1 MADSKHNQ
9 ANTVTRRTAIKAG
22 AGALLASGVPLFWPG
37 EARADKAKI
46 DAVLNGAVTS
56 GDVPGVV
63 AAAADD
69 KGVFYE
75 GAFGKRNLVT
85 GTAMTPDTMF
95 WIASMTK
102 ALTSIA
108 AMQMVEQG
116 KLSLDKPISDVVM
129 ELSAAQVLEGFDAEG
144 KPKLR
149 PPKRPITL
157 RHLLTHTAGFSYDLW
172 NKDIERYM
180 KVANVPGIGTCKL
193 EALKVPMIADPGEK
207 WEYGINI
214 DWAGKAVERVSGM
227 SLDGYMRERIFT
239 PLGMK
244 DTGFILRPDQQARL
258 ASVHARGADGKLSP
272 IEFGMPQAPEFFM
285 GGGALYS
292 TGRDYLSFLRALLGN
307 GKLGTAQILK
317 PETVALVNKNS
328 MGDLNVTLL
337 KTAQPDLTN
346 DAEFFPG
353 MVKKWGLAYM
363 INTQDVPGKRSAG
376 SLAWAGLA
384 NTYYWLD
391 PKKKVAGVILTQIL
405 PFADTKTLQVFGDFE
420 GAVYQ
425 NGRPPAAGA
434 AKAG

>member
-1 MADSKHNQ
+1 MADNKRDL
-9 ANTVTRRTAIKAG
+9 TPTITRRNAMQAG
-22 AGALLASGVPLFWPG
+22 AGAVLAGVPLFWSS
-37 EARADKAKI
+37 EAWADKAKI
-46 DAVLNGAVTS
+46 DAVLNGAVSS
-56 GDVPGVV
+56 GNVPGVV
-63 AAAADD
+63 AVAADD
-69 KGVFYE
+69 KGVLYE
-75 GAFGKRNLVT
+75 GAFGKRNLAT

-102 ALTSIA
+102 AVTSTA

-116 KLSLDKPISDVVM
+116 KLSLDKPISDVVS

-180 KVANVPGIGTCKL
+180 KVANIPGIGTCKL
-193 EALKVPMIADPGEK
+193 EALKVPLIADPGDK

-214 DWAGKAVERVSGM
+214 DWAGKAVERVSGL
-227 SLDGYMRERIFT
+227 SLDGYMRDRIFT

-244 DTGFILRPDQQARL
+244 DTVFILKPDQQARL
-258 ASVHARGADGKLSP
+258 ASVHARGADGKLAP
-272 IEFGMPQAPEFFM
+272 IDFGMPQAPEFFM

-292 TGRDYLSFLRALLGN
+292 TGRDYLTFLRMLLGG
-307 GKLGTAQILK
+307 GKLGTAQLLK
-317 PETVALVNKNS
+317 PETVALMNRNN
-328 MGDLNVTLL
+328 MGDTNVTLL

-363 INTQDVPGKRSAG
+363 INTQDVPGRRSAG

-384 NTYYWLD
+384 NTYFWLD
-391 PKKKVAGVILTQIL
+391 PKKKVAGVVMTQIL
-405 PFADTKTLQVFGDFE
+405 PFADAKALQVLADFE
-420 GAVYQ
+420 SAVYANGK
-425 NGRPPAAGA
+425 NGRV
-434 AKAG
+434 

>member
-1 MADSKHNQ
+1 MADNKHDQ
-9 ANTVTRRTAIKAG
+9 ANSTVTRRTALQAG
-22 AGALLASGVPLFWPG
+22 AGALLATGVPLFWAS
-37 EARADKAKI
+37 EALADKAKI
-46 DAVLNGAVTS
+46 DAVLSGAVTS

-63 AAAADD
+63 ALAADD
-69 KGVFYE
+69 KGVIYE

-102 ALTSIA
+102 AVTSIA
-108 AMQMVEQG
+108 ALQMVEQG

-149 PPKRPITL
+149 APKRPITL

-180 KVANVPGIGTCKL
+180 KVANVPGIGSCKL

-214 DWAGKAVERVSGM
+214 DWAGKAVERVSGL
-227 SLDGYMRERIFT
+227 SLDGYMRDKIFT

-244 DTGFILRPDQQARL
+244 DTGFILRPDQLARV
-258 ASVHARGADGKLSP
+258 ASVHARGADGKLTP

-292 TGRDYLSFLRALLGN
+292 TGRDYLTFLRALLGN

-317 PETVALVNKNS
+317 PETVALANKNS

-363 INTQDVPGKRSAG
+363 ISTQDVPGKRSAG

-391 PKKKVAGVILTQIL
+391 PKKKVTGVILTQIL
-405 PFADTKTLQVFGDFE
+405 PFADPKTLQVFGDFE
-420 GAVYQ
+420 AAVYQ
-425 NGRPPAAGA
+425 NGRPQAA

>member
-1 MADSKHNQ
+1 MADDKHDRT
-9 ANTVTRRTAIKAG
+9 ATVTRRNAMQAG

-46 DAVLNGAVTS
+46 DAVLSGAVSS

-63 AAAADD
+63 ALAADD

-75 GAFGKRNLVT
+75 GAFGKRNLVS
-85 GTAMTPDTMF
+85 GAAMTPDTMF

-102 ALTSIA
+102 AVTSTA

-116 KLSLDKPISDVVM
+116 KLSLDKPITDVVS
-129 ELSAAQVLEGFDAEG
+129 ELSAAQVLEGFDADG

-193 EALKVPMIADPGEK
+193 EALKVPMIADPGDK

-214 DWAGKAVERVSGM
+214 DWAGKAVERVSGL
-227 SLDGYMRERIFT
+227 SLDGYMRERIFN

-244 DTGFILRPDQQARL
+244 DTVFILRPDQQKRL
-258 ASVHARGADGKLSP
+258 ASVHARGADGALKP
-272 IEFGMPQAPEFFM
+272 IEFGMPQAPEFYM

-292 TGRDYLSFLRALLGN
+292 TGRDYITFLRALLGG
-307 GKLGTAQILK
+307 GKLGNGQILR
-317 PETVALVNKNS
+317 PETVAMMNKNS

-363 INTQDVPGKRSAG
+363 INTQDVPGGRSVG

-384 NTYYWLD
+384 NTYFWLD
-391 PKKKVAGVILTQIL
+391 PKRKVTGVILTQIL
-405 PFADTKTLQVFGDFE
+405 PFADQKALKLLADFE
-420 GAVYQ
+420 TAVYQ
-425 NGRPPAAGA
+425 NGRA
-434 AKAG
+434 

>member
-1 MADSKHNQ
+1 MADSKHDQ
-9 ANTVTRRTAIKAG
+9 AATLTRRNAMQAG
-22 AGALLASGVPLFWPG
+22 AAALLASGSPLLWSG
-37 EARADKAKI
+37 EARADKAKVYT
-46 DAVLNGAVTS
+46 VLNNAVS
-56 GDVPGVV
+56 AGNVSGVV
-63 AAAADD
+63 AVAADD
-69 KGVFYE
+69 KGVLYQ

-85 GTAMTPDTMF
+85 GAAMTPDTMF

-102 ALTSIA
+102 AVTSTA

-116 KLSLDKPISDVVM
+116 KLSLDKPISDVVL
-129 ELSAAQVLEGFDAEG
+129 ELSAVQVLDGFDADG

-157 RHLLTHTAGFSYDLW
+157 RHLLTHTAGFSYALW
-172 NKDIERYM
+172 NENIGRYM
-180 KVANVPGIGTCKL
+180 KAANVPDIGTCKL
-193 EALKVPMIADPGEK
+193 DALKLPLIADPGDK

-214 DWAGKAVERVSGM
+214 DWAGKAVERVSGL
-227 SLDGYMRERIFT
+227 SLDGYMRERIFA

-244 DTGFILRPDQQARL
+244 DTVFILRPDQQARL
-258 ASVHARGADGKLSP
+258 ASIHARGADGQLKP

-292 TGRDYLSFLRALLGN
+292 TGRDYLTFLRALLAGGRLN
-307 GKLGTAQILK
+307 NAQILK
-317 PETVALVNKNS
+317 PETLALMNKNS

-353 MVKKWGLAYM
+353 TVKKWGLAYM
-363 INTQDVPGKRSAG
+363 INTHDVPGGRSAG

-384 NTYYWLD
+384 NTYFWLD

-405 PFADTKTLQVFGDFE
+405 PFADAKALQLLSDFE
-420 GAVYQ
+420 SAVYK
-425 NGRPPAAGA
+425 NGRAA
-434 AKAG
+434 

>member
-1 MADSKHNQ
+1 MADSKHDQ
-9 ANTVTRRTAIKAG
+9 ATTITRRKAMQAG
-22 AGALLASGVPLFWPG
+22 AVALLASGAPLLWSG

-46 DAVLNGAVTS
+46 DAVVNGAVS
-56 GDVPGVV
+56 AGNVPGVV
-63 AAAADD
+63 ALAADD
-69 KGVFYE
+69 KGVLYE
-75 GAFGKRNLVT
+75 GAFGKRNLAT
-85 GTAMTPDTMF
+85 GAAMTPDTMF

-102 ALTSIA
+102 AVTSVA

-116 KLSLDKPISDVVM
+116 KLSLDKPISDVVL
-129 ELSAAQVLEGFDAEG
+129 ELSAAQVLDGFDDAG

-180 KVANVPGIGTCKL
+180 KVANVPGIGSCKL
-193 EALKVPMIADPGEK
+193 EALKVPLIADPGDK
-207 WEYGINI
+207 WNYGINI
-214 DWAGKAVERVSGM
+214 DWAGKAVERVSGL

-244 DTGFILRPDQQARL
+244 DTVFILRPDQQARL
-258 ASVHARGADGKLSP
+258 ASIHARGADGQLKP

-292 TGRDYLSFLRALLGN
+292 TGRDYITFLRALMAGGRLN
-307 GKLGTAQILK
+307 NAQILK
-317 PETVALVNKNS
+317 PETVAQMNKNN
-328 MGDLNVTLL
+328 MGELNVTML

-363 INTQDVPGKRSAG
+363 INTQDVPGGRSAG

-384 NTYYWLD
+384 NTYFWLD
-391 PKKKVAGVILTQIL
+391 PKKKVTGVVLTQIL
-405 PFADTKTLQVFGDFE
+405 PFADAKALQLLSDFE
-420 GAVYQ
+420 SAVYK
-425 NGRPPAAGA
+425 NGRAA
-434 AKAG
+434 

>member
-1 MADSKHNQ
+1 MADNKHDQ
-9 ANTVTRRTAIKAG
+9 ASTVTRRTAIQAG
-22 AGALLASGVPLFWPG
+22 AGALLASGIPLFWAG
-37 EARADKAKI
+37 EARADKTKI
-46 DAVLNGAVTS
+46 DAVLSGAVS
-56 GDVPGVV
+56 AGDVPGVV
-63 AAAADD
+63 ALAADD

-75 GAFGKRNLVT
+75 GAFGKRNLAS
-85 GTAMTPDTMF
+85 GAAMTPDTMF

-102 ALTSIA
+102 AVTSVA

-116 KLSLDKPISDVVM
+116 KLSLDKPISDVVV

-149 PPKRPITL
+149 PPRRPITL

-193 EALKVPMIADPGEK
+193 EALKVPLIADPGEK

-214 DWAGKAVERVSGM
+214 DWAGKAVERVSGL

-258 ASVHARGADGKLSP
+258 ASVHARGADGKLTP
-272 IEFGMPQAPEFFM
+272 DRVRHAA
-285 GGGALYS
+285 GARVLH
-292 TGRDYLSFLRALLGN
+292 GRRRALLDGPRLHDFLRALLGERQ
-307 GKLGTAQILK
+307 ARQCADPE
-317 PETVALVNKNS
+317 PETVALMNKNS

-363 INTQDVPGKRSAG
+363 INTQDVPGRRSAG

-384 NTYYWLD
+384 NTYFWLD
-391 PKKKVAGVILTQIL
+391 PKKKVTGVVLTQIL
-405 PFADTKTLQVFGDFE
+405 PFADGKTLDLLSNFE
-420 GAVYQ
+420 SAVYQ
-425 NGRPPAAGA
+425 NGRTQAA

>member
-1 MADSKHNQ
+1 MQ
-9 ANTVTRRTAIKAG
+9 
-22 AGALLASGVPLFWPG
+22 AGALLAAGMPLLWAG

-46 DAVLNGAVTS
+46 DGVLGGAVS
-56 GDVPGVV
+56 NGNVPGVV
-63 AAAADD
+63 ALAADD
-69 KGVFYE
+69 KGVLYE
-75 GAFGKRNLVT
+75 GAFGKRNLAT

-102 ALTSIA
+102 AITSTA
-108 AMQMVEQG
+108 AMQLVEQG

-129 ELSAAQVLEGFDAEG
+129 ELSAAQVLDGFDADG

-157 RHLLTHTAGFSYDLW
+157 RHLLTHTAGFGYDLW

-193 EALKVPMIADPGEK
+193 EALKVPMTADPGDK
-207 WEYGINI
+207 WQYGINI
-214 DWAGKAVERVSGM
+214 DWAGKAVERVSGL

-258 ASVHARGADGKLSP
+258 ASIHARGADGQLKP

-292 TGRDYLSFLRALLGN
+292 TGRDYLTFLRMLMAGGRLN
-307 GKLGTAQILK
+307 NAQILR
-317 PETVALVNKNS
+317 PETVALMNKNN
-328 MGDLNVTLL
+328 MGDLDVTLL

-353 MVKKWGLAYM
+353 MQKKWGLAYM
-363 INTQDVPGKRSAG
+363 INTQDVPGRRSAG

-384 NTYYWLD
+384 NTYFWLD
-391 PKKKVAGVILTQIL
+391 PKKKVTGVILTQIL
-405 PFADTKTLQVFGDFE
+405 PFADQKALQLLADFE
-420 GAVYQ
+420 TAVYANGK
-425 NGRPPAAGA
+425 NGRA
-434 AKAG
+434 

>member
-1 MADSKHNQ
+1 MADNKHDQ
-9 ANTVTRRTAIKAG
+9 ASTVTRRTAIQAG
-22 AGALLASGVPLFWPG
+22 AGALLASGIPLFWAG
-37 EARADKAKI
+37 EARADKTKI
-46 DAVLNGAVTS
+46 DAVLSGAVS
-56 GDVPGVV
+56 AGDVPGVV
-63 AAAADD
+63 ALAADD

-75 GAFGKRNLVT
+75 GAFGKRNLVS
-85 GTAMTPDTMF
+85 GAAMTPDTMF

-102 ALTSIA
+102 AVTSVA

-116 KLSLDKPISDVVM
+116 KLSLDKPISDVVV

-149 PPKRPITL
+149 PPRRPITL

-172 NKDIERYM
+172 NNDIERYM

-214 DWAGKAVERVSGM
+214 DWAGKAVERVSGL

-244 DTGFILRPDQQARL
+244 DTGFILRPDQQARV
-258 ASVHARGADGKLSP
+258 ASVHARGADGKLAP

-292 TGRDYLSFLRALLGN
+292 TGRDYMTLPARPAGQRQARQCADPQARDRRPGEQEQQLSN
-307 GKLGTAQILK
+307 
-317 PETVALVNKNS
+317 
-328 MGDLNVTLL
+328 
-337 KTAQPDLTN
+337 
-346 DAEFFPG
+346 
-353 MVKKWGLAYM
+353 
-363 INTQDVPGKRSAG
+363 
-376 SLAWAGLA
+376 
-384 NTYYWLD
+384 
-391 PKKKVAGVILTQIL
+391 
-405 PFADTKTLQVFGDFE
+405 FE
-420 GAVYQ
+420 SAVYQ
-425 NGRPPAAGA
+425 NGRAQAA

>member
-1 MADSKHNQ
+1 MADSKHDQ
-9 ANTVTRRTAIKAG
+9 ATTLTRRSAMQAG
-22 AGALLASGVPLFWPG
+22 AGALLASGVPLFWSR
-37 EARADKAKI
+37 EARADKARI

-56 GDVPGVV
+56 GNVPGVV
-63 AAAADD
+63 ALAADD
-69 KGVFYE
+69 RGVLYE

-85 GTAMTPDTMF
+85 GAAMTPDTMF

-102 ALTSIA
+102 AVTSVA

-116 KLSLDKPISDVVM
+116 KLSLDKPISDVVL
-129 ELSAAQVLEGFDAEG
+129 ELSAAQVLEGFDADG

-180 KVANVPGIGTCKL
+180 KVANVPGIGSCKL
-193 EALKVPMIADPGEK
+193 EALKVPMIADPGDK

-214 DWAGKAVERVSGM
+214 DWAGKAVERVSGL

-244 DTGFILRPDQQARL
+244 DTVFILKPDQQARV
-258 ASVHARGADGKLSP
+258 ASVHARGADGNLKP

-292 TGRDYLSFLRALLGN
+292 TGRDYLTFLRAMMAGGRLGN
-307 GKLGTAQILK
+307 AQILK
-317 PETVALVNKNS
+317 PETVALMNKNA
-328 MGDLNVTLL
+328 MGDLDVTML
-337 KTAQPDLTN
+337 KTVQPDLTN

-353 MVKKWGLAYM
+353 MPKKWGLAYM
-363 INTQDVPGKRSAG
+363 INTQDVPGGRSAG

-384 NTYYWLD
+384 NTYFWLD
-391 PKKKVAGVILTQIL
+391 PKKKVTGVILTQIL
-405 PFADTKTLQVFGDFE
+405 PFADAKTLQMFGDFE
-420 GAVYQ
+420 SAVYK
-425 NGRPPAAGA
+425 NGRAA
-434 AKAG
+434 

>member
-1 MADSKHNQ
+1 
-9 ANTVTRRTAIKAG
+9 V
-22 AGALLASGVPLFWPG
+22 FWPG
-37 EARADKAKI
+37 SALADKAKI

-56 GDVPGVV
+56 GGVPGVV
-63 AAAADD
+63 ALAADD

-85 GTAMTPDTMF
+85 GAAMTPDTMF

-102 ALTSIA
+102 AVTSVA

-180 KVANVPGIGTCKL
+180 KVANVPGIGSCKL
-193 EALKVPMIADPGEK
+193 EALKVPMVADPGEK

-214 DWAGKAVERVSGM
+214 DWAGKAVERVSGL

-258 ASVHARGADGKLSP
+258 ASVHARGADGKLTP

-292 TGRDYLSFLRALLGN
+292 TGRDYLTFLRALLGN

-317 PETVALVNKNS
+317 PETVALMNKNS

-363 INTQDVPGKRSAG
+363 INTQDVPGRRSAG

-384 NTYYWLD
+384 NTYFWLD
-391 PKKKVAGVILTQIL
+391 PKKKVTGVVLTQIL
-405 PFADTKTLQVFGDFE
+405 PFADGKALDLLSDFE
-420 GAVYQ
+420 SAVYQ
-425 NGRPPAAGA
+425 NGRPQAA

>member
-1 MADSKHNQ
+1 MADNRHDQ
-9 ANTVTRRTAIKAG
+9 AATVTRRNAMQAG
-22 AGALLASGVPLFWPG
+22 AAAVLATGVPLFWPG
-37 EARADKAKI
+37 AARADKAKV
-46 DAVLNGAVTS
+46 DAVLSGAVSS
-56 GDVPGVV
+56 GNVPGVV
-63 AAAADD
+63 ALAADD
-69 KGVFYE
+69 KGVLYE
-75 GAFGKRNLVT
+75 GAFGKRNLET

-102 ALTSIA
+102 AVTSTA
-108 AMQMVEQG
+108 AMQLVEQG

-193 EALKVPMIADPGEK
+193 EALKVPLIADPGDK

-214 DWAGKAVERVSGM
+214 DWAGKAVERVSGL

-244 DTGFILRPDQQARL
+244 DTVFILRPDQQARL
-258 ASVHARGADGKLSP
+258 ASMHARGAGGALKP

-292 TGRDYLSFLRALLGN
+292 TGRDYITFLRALMAG
-307 GKLGTAQILK
+307 GKLNNAQILK
-317 PETVALVNKNS
+317 PETVALMNKNN

-363 INTQDVPGKRSAG
+363 INTQDVPGGRSAG

-384 NTYYWLD
+384 NTYFWLD
-391 PKKKVAGVILTQIL
+391 PKKKVTGVILTQIL
-405 PFADTKTLQVFGDFE
+405 PFADAKTLQMFGDFE
-420 GAVYQ
+420 SAVYK
-425 NGRPPAAGA
+425 NGRAA
-434 AKAG
+434 

>member
-1 MADSKHNQ
+1 MAGSKHDQ
-9 ANTVTRRTAIKAG
+9 AATITRRSAMQ
-22 AGALLASGVPLFWPG
+22 AGALLVSGVTLFWSG
-37 EARADKAKI
+37 KARADKTKVDSI
-46 DAVLNGAVTS
+46 LNGAVSS

-63 AAAADD
+63 ALAADD
-69 KGVFYE
+69 KGVVYE

-85 GTAMTPDTMF
+85 GAAMTPDTMF

-102 ALTSIA
+102 AVTSTA

-129 ELSAAQVLEGFDAEG
+129 ELSAVQVLEGFDADG

-180 KVANVPGIGTCKL
+180 KVANIPGIGSCKL
-193 EALKVPMIADPGEK
+193 EALKVPLVADPGDK

-244 DTGFILRPDQQARL
+244 DTVFILRPDQQARL
-258 ASVHARGADGKLSP
+258 ASVHSRGPDGALKP

-292 TGRDYLSFLRALLGN
+292 TGRDYLTFLRALMAG
-307 GKLGTAQILK
+307 GKLNNVQILK
-317 PETVALVNKNS
+317 PETVALMNKNS

-363 INTQDVPGKRSAG
+363 INTQDVPGGRSAG

-384 NTYYWLD
+384 NTYFWLD
-391 PKKKVAGVILTQIL
+391 PKKKVTGVILTQIL
-405 PFADTKTLQVFGDFE
+405 PFADAKTLQLFGDFE
-420 GAVYQ
+420 SAVYK
-425 NGRPPAAGA
+425 NGRA
-434 AKAG
+434 

>member
-1 MADSKHNQ
+1 MADNKHDQ
-9 ANTVTRRTAIKAG
+9 ANTITRRTAIKAG
-22 AGALLASGVPLFWPG
+22 AGALLASGMPLFWPG

-46 DAVLNGAVTS
+46 DAVLSGAVSS
-56 GDVPGVV
+56 GNVPGVV
-63 AAAADD
+63 ALAADD

-75 GAFGKRNLVT
+75 GAFGKRDLAS
-85 GTAMTPDTMF
+85 GAAMTPDTMF

-102 ALTSIA
+102 AVTSIA

-116 KLSLDKPISDVVM
+116 ELSLDKPISDVVM
-129 ELSAAQVLEGFDAEG
+129 ELSAAQVLDGFDAEG

-193 EALKVPMIADPGEK
+193 EALKVPMIADPGDK

-214 DWAGKAVERVSGM
+214 DWAGKAVERVSGL
-227 SLDGYMRERIFT
+227 SLDGYMRERIFN

-244 DTGFILRPDQQARL
+244 DTVFILRPDQQKRL
-258 ASVHARGADGKLSP
+258 ASVHARGADGALKP
-272 IEFGMPQAPEFFM
+272 IEFGMPQAPEFYM

-292 TGRDYLSFLRALLGN
+292 TGRDYITFLRALLGG
-307 GKLGTAQILK
+307 GKLGNGQILR
-317 PETVALVNKNS
+317 PETVAMMNKNS

-363 INTQDVPGKRSAG
+363 INTQDVPGRRSAG

-384 NTYYWLD
+384 NTYFWLD
-391 PKKKVAGVILTQIL
+391 PKKKVTGVVLTQIL
-405 PFADTKTLQVFGDFE
+405 PFADGKTLDLLSNFE
-420 GAVYQ
+420 SAVYQ
-425 NGRPPAAGA
+425 NGRTQAA

>member
-1 MADSKHNQ
+1 MADNKHDQ
-9 ANTVTRRTAIKAG
+9 AATITRRSAMQAG
-22 AGALLASGVPLFWPG
+22 AGAVLASGVPLFWSG
-37 EARADKAKI
+37 EARADKAKV
-46 DAVLNGAVTS
+46 DAVLNGAVSS
-56 GDVPGVV
+56 GNVPGVV
-63 AAAADD
+63 AVAADD
-69 KGVFYE
+69 KGVIYE
-75 GAFGKRNLVT
+75 GAFGKRNLAT
-85 GTAMTPDTMF
+85 GTAMTPDTIF

-102 ALTSIA
+102 AVTSTA

-180 KVANVPGIGTCKL
+180 KVANIPGIGTCKL
-193 EALKVPMIADPGEK
+193 EALKVPMIADPGDK

-214 DWAGKAVERVSGM
+214 DWAGKAVERVSGL

-244 DTGFILRPDQQARL
+244 DTVFILRPDQQARL
-258 ASVHARGADGKLSP
+258 ASVHARGADGKLAP
-272 IEFGMPQAPEFFM
+272 IEFGMPQSPEFFM

-292 TGRDYLSFLRALLGN
+292 TGRDYLAFLRMLMAG
-307 GKLGTAQILK
+307 GKLGNAQILK
-317 PETVALVNKNS
+317 PETVAMMNKNN

-353 MVKKWGLAYM
+353 MAKKWGLAYM
-363 INTQDVPGKRSAG
+363 INTQDVPGGRSAG

-384 NTYYWLD
+384 NTYFWLD
-391 PKKKVAGVILTQIL
+391 PKKKVTGVILTQIL
-405 PFADTKTLQVFGDFE
+405 PFADQKTLQLLADFE
-420 GAVYQ
+420 SAVYK
-425 NGRPPAAGA
+425 NGRAA
-434 AKAG
+434 

>member
-1 MADSKHNQ
+1 MPDSKHEQ
-9 ANTVTRRTAIKAG
+9 ASTITRRTTMQAG
-22 AGALLASGVPLFWPG
+22 AAAVLASAVPLWP
-37 EARADKAKI
+37 AAAQPNKAKV
-46 DAVLNGAVTS
+46 DAVLSGAVS
-56 GDVPGVV
+56 AGSVPGVV
-63 AAAADD
+63 ALAADD
-69 KGVFYE
+69 KGVLYE
-75 GAFGKRNLVT
+75 GAFGKRNLQT
-85 GTAMTPDTMF
+85 GAAMTPDTMF

-102 ALTSIA
+102 AVTSVA

-116 KLSLDKPISDVVM
+116 KLSLDKPISDVVL

-227 SLDGYMRERIFT
+227 SLDGYMREKIFT

-258 ASVHARGADGKLSP
+258 ATVHARGADDKFTP

-292 TGRDYLSFLRALLGN
+292 TGRDYLMFLRALLGN

-317 PETVALVNKNS
+317 PETVALVNKNN

-353 MVKKWGLAYM
+353 MPKKWGLAYM
-363 INTQDVPGKRSAG
+363 INTQDVPGRRSAG

-384 NTYYWLD
+384 NTYFWLD
-391 PKKKVAGVILTQIL
+391 PKKKMTGLIMTQIL
-405 PFADTKTLQVFGDFE
+405 PFADAKTLQLLADFE
-420 GAVYQ
+420 TAVYQ
-425 NGRPPAAGA
+425 NGRV
-434 AKAG
+434 

>member
-1 MADSKHNQ
+1 MADSKHDQ
-9 ANTVTRRTAIKAG
+9 AATITRRTAMQTG
-22 AGALLASGVPLFWPG
+22 AGVLLASSVPLLWPG
-37 EARADKAKI
+37 EALADKAKV
-46 DAVLNGAVTS
+46 DTVLNNAVSS
-56 GDVPGVV
+56 GNVPGVV
-63 AAAADD
+63 ALAADD
-69 KGVFYE
+69 KGVLYE

-85 GTAMTPDTMF
+85 GAPMTPDTMF

-102 ALTSIA
+102 AITSVA

-129 ELSAAQVLEGFDAEG
+129 ELSAAQVLEGFDADG

-157 RHLLTHTAGFSYDLW
+157 RHLLTHTAGFAYDLW

-180 KVANVPGIGTCKL
+180 KVANIPGIGTCKL
-193 EALKVPMIADPGEK
+193 EALKVPLVFDPGDR

-214 DWAGKAVERVSGM
+214 DWAGKAVERVSGL

-244 DTGFILRPDQQARL
+244 DTVFILRPDQQARM
-258 ASVHARGADGKLSP
+258 ASIHARGADGKLNP

-285 GGGALYS
+285 GGGALHS
-292 TGRDYLSFLRALLGN
+292 TGRDYLTFLRMLLAG
-307 GKLGTAQILK
+307 GKLNNAQILR
-317 PETVALVNKNS
+317 PETVALINKNN
-328 MGDLNVTLL
+328 MGDLNVAML

-363 INTQDVPGKRSAG
+363 INTQDVPGGRSAG

-384 NTYYWLD
+384 NTYFWLD
-391 PKKKVAGVILTQIL
+391 PKKKVTGVVLTQIL
-405 PFADTKTLQVFGDFE
+405 PFADQKTLQLLADFE
-420 GAVYQ
+420 SAVYK
-425 NGRPPAAGA
+425 NGRAA
-434 AKAG
+434 

>member
-1 MADSKHNQ
+1 MADSKHDQ
-9 ANTVTRRTAIKAG
+9 AATVTRRSAMQAG
-22 AGALLASGVPLFWPG
+22 AGALLASGVPLFWSG

-46 DAVLNGAVTS
+46 DVVVNGAVS
-56 GDVPGVV
+56 AGNVPGVV
-63 AAAADD
+63 ALAADD
-69 KGVFYE
+69 KGVMYE

-85 GTAMTPDTMF
+85 GAAMTPDTMF

-102 ALTSIA
+102 AVTSVA

-116 KLSLDKPISDVVM
+116 KLSLDNPITDVVT
-129 ELSAAQVLEGFDAEG
+129 ELSATQVLEGFDASG
-144 KPKLR
+144 VPKLR

-180 KVANVPGIGTCKL
+180 KIANIPGVGTCKN
-193 EALKVPMIADPGEK
+193 EALKTPLVADPGDK

-214 DWAGKAVERVSGM
+214 DWAGKAVERVSGL
-227 SLDGYMRERIFT
+227 SLDGYLRERIFT

-244 DTGFILRPDQQARL
+244 DTVFILKPDQQARV

-285 GGGALYS
+285 GGGGLYS
-292 TGRDYLSFLRALLGN
+292 TGGDYLAFLRMLLAG
-307 GKLGTAQILK
+307 GTLNNAQILK
-317 PETVALVNKNS
+317 PETVAMLNKNN
-328 MGDLNVTLL
+328 MDDVNVTLL

-363 INTQDVPGKRSAG
+363 INTQDVPGRRSAG

-384 NTYYWLD
+384 NTYFWLD
-391 PKKKVAGVILTQIL
+391 PKKKVTGVILTQIL
-405 PFADTKTLQVFGDFE
+405 PFADQKALQLLADFE
-420 GAVYQ
+420 SAVYS
-425 NGRPPAAGA
+425 NGRT
-434 AKAG
+434 

>member
-1 MADSKHNQ
+1 MQ
-9 ANTVTRRTAIKAG
+9 AG
-22 AGALLASGVPLFWPG
+22 AGAVLASGVPLFWSG
-37 EARADKAKI
+37 EARADKAKV
-46 DAVLNGAVTS
+46 DTVLNNAVS
-56 GDVPGVV
+56 NGNVPGVV
-63 AAAADD
+63 ALAADD
-69 KGVFYE
+69 KGVIYE

-102 ALTSIA
+102 AITSVA

-116 KLSLDKPISDVVM
+116 KLSLDKPISDVVL
-129 ELSAAQVLEGFDAEG
+129 ELSAAQVLDGFDADG

-180 KVANVPGIGTCKL
+180 KAANVPGIGTCKL
-193 EALKVPMIADPGEK
+193 EALKVPMIADPGDK

-214 DWAGKAVERVSGM
+214 DWAGKAVERVSGL

-258 ASVHARGADGKLSP
+258 ASIHARGADGLKP

-292 TGRDYLSFLRALLGN
+292 TGRDYLTFLRAMLAGGRLN
-307 GKLGTAQILK
+307 NVQILK
-317 PETVALVNKNS
+317 PETVALINKNN
-328 MGDLNVTLL
+328 MGDVNVTLL

-353 MVKKWGLAYM
+353 MPKKWGLAYM
-363 INTQDVPGKRSAG
+363 INTQDVPGRRSAG

-384 NTYYWLD
+384 NTYFWLD
-391 PKKKVAGVILTQIL
+391 PKKKVTGVVLTQIL
-405 PFADTKTLQVFGDFE
+405 PFADQKTLQLLADFE
-420 GAVYQ
+420 TAVYANGK
-425 NGRPPAAGA
+425 NGRA
-434 AKAG
+434 

>member
-1 MADSKHNQ
+1 MADNKHDQ
-9 ANTVTRRTAIKAG
+9 ASTVTRRTAIQAG
-22 AGALLASGVPLFWPG
+22 AGALLASGIPLFWPG

-46 DAVLNGAVTS
+46 DAVLSGAVSS
-56 GDVPGVV
+56 GNVPGVV
-63 AAAADD
+63 ALAADD

-85 GTAMTPDTMF
+85 GAVMTPDTMF

-102 ALTSIA
+102 AVTSVA

-149 PPKRPITL
+149 APKRPITL

-180 KVANVPGIGTCKL
+180 KVANVPGIGSCKL

-214 DWAGKAVERVSGM
+214 DWAGKAVERVSGL

-292 TGRDYLSFLRALLGN
+292 TGRDYMTFLRALLGN

-317 PETVALVNKNS
+317 PETVALVNRNS

-353 MVKKWGLAYM
+353 MAKKWGLAYM
-363 INTQDVPGKRSAG
+363 INTQDVPGRRSAG

-384 NTYYWLD
+384 NTYFWLD
-391 PKKKVAGVILTQIL
+391 PKKKVTGVVLTQIL
-405 PFADTKTLQVFGDFE
+405 PFADGKALDLLSDFE
-420 GAVYQ
+420 SAVYQ
-425 NGRPPAAGA
+425 NGRPQAA

>member
-1 MADSKHNQ
+1 MADDKHDQ
-9 ANTVTRRTAIKAG
+9 ANTVTRRTAIQAG
-22 AGALLASGVPLFWPG
+22 AGALLASGMPLFWPG
-37 EARADKAKI
+37 QAWADKAKI
-46 DAVLNGAVTS
+46 DAVLGDAVSS
-56 GDVPGVV
+56 GNVPGVV
-63 AAAADD
+63 ALAADD
-69 KGVFYE
+69 KGVLYE

-85 GTAMTPDTMF
+85 GAAMTPDTMF

-102 ALTSIA
+102 AVTSIA

-157 RHLLTHTAGFSYDLW
+157 RHLLTHTAGFGYDLW

-180 KVANVPGIGTCKL
+180 KVANIPGIGTCKL
-193 EALKVPMIADPGEK
+193 EALKVPLTADPGDK
-207 WEYGINI
+207 WQYGINI

-244 DTGFILRPDQQARL
+244 DTVFILRPDQQARL
-258 ASVHARGADGKLSP
+258 ASVHSRGADDKLSP

-292 TGRDYLSFLRALLGN
+292 TGPDYLTFLRMLLAN

-363 INTQDVPGKRSAG
+363 INTQDVPGRRSAG

-384 NTYYWLD
+384 NTYFWLD
-391 PKKKVAGVILTQIL
+391 PKKKVTGVVLTQIL
-405 PFADTKTLQVFGDFE
+405 PFADGKALDLLSNFE
-420 GAVYQ
+420 SAVYQ
-425 NGRPPAAGA
+425 NGRTQAPARAG
-434 AKAG
+434 